1 MVLKPQLDILR
12 CQREVTTGDEKWA
25 ETRGRLFS
33 TSGQESEATNESEE
47 YWLTYDFGSNYIRRL
62 PRQPDTRCR

>member
-1 MVLKPQLDILR
+1 MVLKPHLDILR

-47 YWLTYDFGSNYIRRL
+47 Y
-62 PRQPDTRCR
+62 